1 MPISKYKKNK
11 ILAKITDG
19 HSLYQACKDEKVSRA
34 TFYRHMAKD
43 EELND
48 TVRTAQ
54 KQAAEKALE
63 ELEGMFLDTLHK
75 RKIYDPNL
83 LRDLQHMS
91 DGRCKKYCQRSLVKA
106 NRGLVLRLVM
116 EH

>member
-1 MPISKYKKNK
+1 
-11 ILAKITDG
+11 
-19 HSLYQACKDEKVSRA
+19 
-34 TFYRHMAKD
+34 MAKD
-43 EELND
+43 DELND

-83 LRDLQHMS
+83 LRDYATHVRWKVQ
-91 DGRCKKYCQRSLVKA
+91 K
-106 NRGLVLRLVM
+106 VLP
-116 EH
+116 EKFG